1 MIMRLAICDDSPEI
15 IEQIESY
22 IDEMKEMHIE
32 YDVFFSGEELCRY
45 KKNKEIEYD
54 IYLLDIEMNQMS
66 GLELGRILRDES
78 PYALIIFL
86 TSHAQYVYD
95 VFDIITFDFIVKPL
109 GYLRFK
115 STIEKAINYLHRAK
129 ISFTFSYRKNT
140 YSIPC
145 QMILYIE
152 KRGRKAYI
160 HTRDGK
166 INQCNITINEIWNQ
180 LSRKMFVQIH
190 ASCIVNMEVI
200 SEIVKE
206 RLVLEDGSI
215 LYIGRNHKQEVKMKH
230 LAFLKEQL

>member
-1 MIMRLAICDDSPEI
+1 MRLAICDDSPEI